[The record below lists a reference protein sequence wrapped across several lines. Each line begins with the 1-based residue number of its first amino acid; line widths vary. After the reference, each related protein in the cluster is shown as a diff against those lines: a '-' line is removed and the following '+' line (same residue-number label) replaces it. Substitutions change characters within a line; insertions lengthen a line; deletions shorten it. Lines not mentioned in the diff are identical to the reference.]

1 LRACRG
7 GAWVGCR
14 IAASVGQGRCGPSGF
29 VAGGRVA
36 SPSRRRAGPR
46 INCHRPSILRSGRLI
61 VLSSTLAATVAIAV
75 ALAAIV
81 ALGFEHARR
90 RRTLVELRRR
100 DKTVDQLSDDVT
112 ALRSVL
118 QDYIQ
123 QRERA
128 EEVLRRGDERY
139 RVLVD
144 NLTTVVFQVD
154 RDLRWTFL
162 NSAWETV
169 TGRTPTESLGEP
181 VTAQMVEADAPE
193 CAAALTSLLRGEQAV
208 GEQVLRV
215 RCVAGNVHWL
225 ELRAIPMLDGAGE
238 IVGVSGTLNDVTS
251 RVSVEA
257 ELRRQQTLYR
267 LIAENSS
274 DVIALIALHGGQF
287 TYVSPSSEHVLGYA
301 PDEMVGLEWWTLLD
315 QGDRDRVS
323 LAVESVRERRTI
335 TEAVRV
341 RRKDGT
347 WIWLEA
353 RADAVLEDDGDI
365 VGYRIT
371 ARDVTEHRAAS
382 LALVESEAKYRLLAE
397 SIDDIVCLQDLD
409 GTALYYSA
417 STEKALGF
425 TPAELVGKDVF
436 ALTHPDDLAKLAGDA
451 YLAVLRGETPLVEW
465 RCLTKDGAYIWVE
478 THTALLRN
486 EGGIPDRLL
495 SVTRDIEARKRAQE
509 ALRQSEERM
518 GALIARAAY
527 GIYRSTRDG
536 RYLDVNPALVTM
548 LGYESIEELM
558 RLDLQHDLYVD
569 PDERTRCLAAID
581 SGAYPEWFDLT
592 WRRKDGTPIAVR
604 LSARAARDA
613 QGDVLWYEG
622 IAENV
627 TERLRRE
634 AVVRRA
640 ERMAS
645 LGHTLAG
652 VAHELNNPLAAISGF
667 AQILLKTSLPQED
680 RRAIETIHRE
690 AKRAAKIVKDL
701 LTFARRQES
710 SERHR
715 VDLNDIVRYIADTQR
730 YAMETHGLL
739 CELVLSDEPAFVAAD
754 AAQLEQVMLNL
765 LVNARQA
772 LEAMT
777 AAVSTGRV
785 ASGAMRTPM
794 IVIRTAVRGSS
805 VALEVT
811 DNGPGIAAAEL
822 PRIWDPFWTTK
833 EEGEGT
839 GLGLSVVH
847 GIVTGHGGTIDV
859 ESRIGVGTTF
869 IVSLPNLGRDE
880 AGSRAIIETLPIG
893 PTSQRADRPLDILVI
908 DDEEVIVGLLVRYF
922 SSRGHAVVP
931 AHEGHQALRVAERS
945 GFDVVICDLR
955 MPGMDGAEVIRRLQ
969 GLPTCAGAR
978 FVLSTGDTATPA
990 VRQRIDGLSLAAVV
1004 DKPYEVEALRRIVE
1018 DG

>member
-1 LRACRG
+1 MER
-7 GAWVGCR
+7 
-14 IAASVGQGRCGPSGF
+14 
-29 VAGGRVA
+29 
-36 SPSRRRAGPR
+36 
-46 INCHRPSILRSGRLI
+46 
-61 VLSSTLAATVAIAV
+61 
-75 ALAAIV
+75 
-81 ALGFEHARR
+81 ARR
-90 RRTLVELRRR
+90 RRVTLELQRRNATI
-100 DKTVDQLSDDVT
+100 DELTVDVT
-112 ALRSVL
+112 SLRSVL
-118 QDYIQ
+118 QDYIH
-123 QRERA
+123 QRQAA
-128 EEVLRRGDERY
+128 EEVLRRGEERY

-144 NLTTVVFQVD
+144 NLTTIVFQVD

-162 NSAWETV
+162 NPAWETV
-169 TGRTPTESLGEP
+169 TGRSPAESVGQPARL
-181 VTAQMVEADAPE
+181 VMVDEDAGDFETLFRELVDGSRP
-193 CAAALTSLLRGEQAV
+193 L
-208 GEQVLRV
+208 GEQVIRV
-215 RCVAGNVHWL
+215 RCVAGNMHWL
-225 ELRAIPMLDGAGE
+225 ELRAIPMLDLSGR
-238 IVGVSGTLNDVTS
+238 IVGVSGTLSDVTS
-251 RVSVEA
+251 RVSVEV

-274 DVIALIALHGGQF
+274 DVIALVALHGGHL
-287 TYVSPSSEHVLGYA
+287 TYVSPSAEHVLGYT
-301 PDEMVGLEWWTLLD
+301 PEDLVGVEWWTLLD
-315 QGDRDRVS
+315 GKDRERITQAVQSVRDRKPV
-323 LAVESVRERRTI
+323 
-335 TEAVRV
+335 TETARV

-347 WIWLEA
+347 WTWIEA
-353 RADAVLEDDGDI
+353 RADAVLEDDGQV

-371 ARDVTEHRAAS
+371 ARDTTDSRAAA
-382 LALVESEAKYRLLAE
+382 LALMESEAKYRLLAE

-425 TPAELVGKDVF
+425 TPTELIGKDVF

-465 RCLTKDGAYIWVE
+465 RCLRKDGSYIWVE

-486 EGGIPDRLL
+486 ESGIPDRLL
-495 SVTRDIEARKRAQE
+495 SVTRDIEGRKQAEE

-518 GALIARAAY
+518 RALIARAAY
-527 GIYRSTRDG
+527 GIFRSTRDG
-536 RYLDVNPALVTM
+536 RFLDVNPALVAM
-548 LGYESIEELM
+548 LGYESTADLM
-558 RLDLQHDLYVD
+558 SIDIMRDMYVD
-569 PDERTRCLAAID
+569 IGERERWMAAID
-581 SGAYPEWFDLT
+581 SGAHPEWFDLT
-592 WRRKDGTPIAVR
+592 WRRKDGVPIAVR
-604 LSARAARDA
+604 LSARAARDGH
-613 QGDVLWYEG
+613 GDVVWYEG

-640 ERMAS
+640 ERMSS

-667 AQILLKTSLPQED
+667 AQILLKTQLPKED
-680 RRAIETIHRE
+680 RSAIETIHRE

-730 YAMETHGLL
+730 YAMETHGVL

-754 AAQLEQVMLNL
+754 PAQLEQVMLNL

-777 AAVSTGRV
+777 APIPAGRV
-785 ASGAMRTPM
+785 GLGATRTPM
-794 IVIRTAVRGSS
+794 VVIRTSVRNNTVS
-805 VALEVT
+805 LEIS
-811 DNGPGIAAAEL
+811 DNGPGIAAGEL

-847 GIVTGHGGTIDV
+847 GIVTEHGGSIDV
-859 ESRIGVGTTF
+859 ETRLGAGTTF
-869 IVSLPNLGRDE
+869 AVSLPGFRRE
-880 AGSRAIIETLPIG
+880 ADDSLSTIEAVPMG
-893 PTSQRADRPLDILVI
+893 PTSQTADRPLDILVV

-931 AHEGHQALRVAERS
+931 AHEGRQALRVAERS
-945 GFDVVICDLR
+945 SFDVVICDLR
-955 MPGMDGAEVIRRLQ
+955 MPGMDGAEVIRRLKE
-969 GLPTCAGAR
+969 LPTCANAR

-990 VRQRIDGLSLAAVV
+990 VRQRIEGLALAAIV
-1004 DKPYEVEALRRIVE
+1004 DKPYEVEVLRRIVE
-1018 DG
+1018 ED

>member
-1 LRACRG
+1 MEL
-7 GAWVGCR
+7 
-14 IAASVGQGRCGPSGF
+14 Q
-29 VAGGRVA
+29 
-36 SPSRRRAGPR
+36 RRA
-46 INCHRPSILRSGRLI
+46 
-61 VLSSTLAATVAIAV
+61 ATID
-75 ALAAIV
+75 AL
-81 ALGFEHARR
+81 
-90 RRTLVELRRR
+90 T
-100 DKTVDQLSDDVT
+100 SDVT
-112 ALRSVL
+112 SLRSVL
-118 QDYIQ
+118 QEYIQ
-123 QRERA
+123 QRDAA
-128 EEVLRRGDERY
+128 EEVLRRGEERY

-162 NSAWETV
+162 NPAWETV
-169 TGRTPTESLGEP
+169 TGRSPSESVGQIATG
-181 VTAQMVEADAPE
+181 VMVDEDAAE
-193 CAAALTSLLRGEQAV
+193 FTTLFRELLEGQRPL
-208 GEQVLRV
+208 GEQVIRV
-215 RCVAGNVHWL
+215 RCVAGNMHWL
-225 ELRAIPMLDGAGE
+225 ELRAIPMRDLAGTM
-238 IVGVSGTLNDVTS
+238 VGVSGTLSDVTS
-251 RVSVEA
+251 RVSVEL

-274 DVIALIALHGGQF
+274 DIIALVALHGGQF
-287 TYVSPSSEHVLGYA
+287 TYVSPSTEHVLGYT
-301 PDEMVGLEWWTLLD
+301 PEDILGIEWWTLLD
-315 QGDRDRVS
+315 TEDRERITLSVQSVRDRTPV
-323 LAVESVRERRTI
+323 
-335 TEAVRV
+335 TETARV

-347 WIWLEA
+347 WTWIEA
-353 RADAVLEDDGDI
+353 RADAVLEDDGQV

-371 ARDVTEHRAAS
+371 ARDTTEHRAAA
-382 LALVESEAKYRLLAE
+382 LALMESEAKYRLLAE

-425 TPAELVGKDVF
+425 TPTELVGKDVF

-465 RCLTKDGAYIWVE
+465 RCLRKDGSYIWVE

-486 EGGIPDRLL
+486 ESGVPDRLL
-495 SVTRDIEARKRAQE
+495 SVTRDIEGRKQAQE

-518 GALIARAAY
+518 RALIARAAY
-527 GIYRSTRDG
+527 GIFRATREG
-536 RYLDVNPALVTM
+536 RFLDVNPALVAM
-548 LGYESIEELM
+548 LGYDSPSELLAIDIT
-558 RLDLQHDLYVD
+558 RDLYVD
-569 PDERTRCLAAID
+569 GDEREGWMTAID
-581 SGAYPEWFDLT
+581 SGAHPEWFDLT
-592 WRRKDGTPIAVR
+592 WRRKDGIPIAVR
-604 LSARAARDA
+604 LSARAARDGY
-613 QGDVLWYEG
+613 GDVVWYEG

-640 ERMAS
+640 ERMSS

-667 AQILLKTSLPQED
+667 AQILLKTELPSED
-680 RRAIETIHRE
+680 RSAIETINRE

-730 YAMETHGLL
+730 YAMETHGVL

-754 AAQLEQVMLNL
+754 PAQLEQVMLNL

-772 LEAMT
+772 LET
-777 AAVSTGRV
+777 AAAPVPDGRI
-785 ASGAMRTPM
+785 ALGTPRTPM
-794 IVIRTAVRGSS
+794 VVIRTSVRNNTVS
-805 VALEVT
+805 LEIS
-811 DNGPGIAAAEL
+811 DNGPGIAASQL

-847 GIVTGHGGTIDV
+847 NIVTEHGGSIDV
-859 ESRIGVGTTF
+859 ETRIGAGTTF
-869 IVSLPNLGRDE
+869 AVSLPSSGRDGADGLME
-880 AGSRAIIETLPIG
+880 VESLP
-893 PTSQRADRPLDILVI
+893 PSPASQRADRPLDILVV

-931 AHEGHQALRVAERS
+931 AHEGRQALRVAERS
-945 GFDVVICDLR
+945 SFDVVICDLR
-955 MPGMDGAEVIRRLQ
+955 MPGMDGAEVIRQLKEM
-969 GLPTCAGAR
+969 PTCASAR

-990 VRQRIDGLSLAAVV
+990 VRQRIDGLALTAIV

-1018 DG
+1018 DD